1 MILNASYVDGKDKS
15 LNEDD
20 APLIANEIANARL
33 TYHIAPQWSVT
44 FSTQY
49 VGEKDVVSSV
59 TNVRSTL
66 DSYQL
71 FNLAS
76 VYKVKQHSMRLIF
89 NNLTDEDDSY
99 PEPVRRIVTDV
110 PGGPGFSTYAE
121 YQYSV

>member
-1 MILNASYVDGKDKS
+1 M
-15 LNEDD
+15 
-20 APLIANEIANARL
+20 
-33 TYHIAPQWSVT
+33 T

-76 VYKVKQHSMRLIF
+76 VYKVKQHSICLIF
-89 NNLTDEDDSY
+89 NNLTDEDYSY

-110 PGGPGFSTYAE
+110 PGGPVFSTFAE
-121 YQYSV
+121 YQYSF